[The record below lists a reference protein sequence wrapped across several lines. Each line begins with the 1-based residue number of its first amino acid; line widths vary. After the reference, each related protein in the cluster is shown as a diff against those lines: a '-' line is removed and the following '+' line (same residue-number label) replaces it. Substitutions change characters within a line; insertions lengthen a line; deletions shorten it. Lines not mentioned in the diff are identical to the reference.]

1 MWCFLLGFIDGTI
14 YPTVVDFKLIFF
26 FVELILF
33 IFVYLLYNGTKDKS
47 IEGDDYMKRFV
58 LTLNVVDIV
67 RLVISVIGLIILVF
81 VGFMFISGTW
91 TVDSMIDGIQNIAR
105 WVGHKL
111 GGVFSDLWDKN
122 KAAIISALT
131 VSGFGGIVLLIMDG
145 N

>member
-1 MWCFLLGFIDGTI
+1 MVFSISFVDGRI
-14 YPTVVDFKLIFF
+14 CQTVVDFKLIFF

-131 VSGFGGIVLLIMDG
+131 VIGFGGIVLLIMDG

>member
-1 MWCFLLGFIDGTI
+1 M
-14 YPTVVDFKLIFF
+14 
-26 FVELILF
+26 
-33 IFVYLLYNGTKDKS
+33 YNRSKDKS

-58 LTLNVVDIV
+58 LTLNVVDII

-131 VSGFGGIVLLIMDG
+131 VIGFGGIVLLIMDG

>member
-1 MWCFLLGFIDGTI
+1 M
-14 YPTVVDFKLIFF
+14 
-26 FVELILF
+26 
-33 IFVYLLYNGTKDKS
+33 YNRSKDKS

-58 LTLNVVDIV
+58 LTLNLVDII
-67 RLVISVIGLIILVF
+67 RLVSSVIGLSILVF
-81 VGFMFISGTW
+81 VGFRFISGTW

-131 VSGFGGIVLLIMDG
+131 VIGFGGIVLLIMDG

>member
-1 MWCFLLGFIDGTI
+1 
-14 YPTVVDFKLIFF
+14 
-26 FVELILF
+26 
-33 IFVYLLYNGTKDKS
+33 
-47 IEGDDYMKRFV
+47 MKRFV
-58 LTLNVVDIV
+58 LTLNVVDVV

-91 TVDSMIDGIQNIAR
+91 TVDSTIDGIQNIAK
-105 WVGHKL
+105 WVGYKL

-131 VSGFGGIVLLIMDG
+131 VIGFGGIILLIMDG